1 MTPLNQFFAIFA
13 LFWVQAHMQSTPPS
27 QSIDFYSGISIRQ
40 WPTYES
46 VERMRHGKWF
56 ILKKNRGL
64 FHVEKV
70 VKKRKT
76 RFHRRGQTS
85 TRIL

>member
-1 MTPLNQFFAIFA
+1 
-13 LFWVQAHMQSTPPS
+13 
-27 QSIDFYSGISIRQ
+27 
-40 WPTYES
+40 
-46 VERMRHGKWF
+46 MRHGKWF

-76 RFHRRGQTS
+76 RFPRLGRVENPESVDFAALKLT
-85 TRIL
+85 